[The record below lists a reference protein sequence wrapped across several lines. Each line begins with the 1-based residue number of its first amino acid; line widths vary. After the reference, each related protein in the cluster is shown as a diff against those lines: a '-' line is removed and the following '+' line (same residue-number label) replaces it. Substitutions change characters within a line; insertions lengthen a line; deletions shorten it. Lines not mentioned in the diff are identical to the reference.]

1 MSSRLYSVVF
11 SAVTVTAAQD
21 LFMVLPSVSRTVKLH
36 GLMLGTLAAVNANLQ
51 WNVKFGATTV
61 GSGGTAATANPL
73 DSSDV
78 AAAFTARVNDTTIAS
93 AGTIVTLH
101 NSCFNENAGYDFWW
115 TPETR
120 PTAKGTS
127 ASNTRL
133 VVGLVTAPA
142 SLVMSGTLYVEEI
155 G

>member
-11 SAVTVTAAQD
+11 SGITVTVAQD
-21 LFMVLPSVSRTVKLH
+21 LFMILPSASRTVRLH
-36 GLMLGTLAAVNANLQ
+36 GLMLGTLAAVNTNLQ

-61 GSGGTAATANPL
+61 GSGGTAPTPNPL
-73 DSSDV
+73 DSSD
-78 AAAFTARVNDTTIAS
+78 AAAGFTARVNDTTIAS
-93 AGTIVTLH
+93 AGTIITLH

-133 VVGLVTAPA
+133 VVGLVTPA
-142 SLVMSGTLYVEEI
+142 GSVSMSGTLYVEEI